1 MKVERI
7 EKQKEIKNKMKKSEM
22 KKSEMKKI
30 RVENVKIEEIKFDVS
45 KVTKDAAKIKEI
57 SALLPESNQSKISFI
72 IRGTNTATANAIRR
86 CVMSELEWKVLQ
98 VDHEN
103 VTSNEPFFKIP
114 EFCKRVSYIPIRQNI
129 PDDVTFSI
137 NVKNGDAKSNR
148 IIVHSDE
155 IIASDK
161 KKYFDSTYRIAELHP
176 GNFVKVKDISV
187 RKGFSYRMD
196 EPDGANAKFSP
207 VSNVEFYPIDYINV
221 HMLNEKKQL
230 YSCYVR
236 TAELLAISPQ
246 EVKKL
251 APHVLAQK
259 KIIIG
264 DGEPVDEFELIK
276 FKNADY
282 TISGELKKYQ
292 STEVMSEDYYIAIR
306 TLGNIEPR
314 LLIKSTLQNLV
325 DRLMAMEASLK
336 TEPQNIMSISDSVTK
351 FRFENEKHTIAN
363 MLVTNI
369 YLLDPQVS
377 LVNYNE
383 EHVLKMSF
391 VLVIKHPEPTKIL
404 LDAFAKSIS
413 DLTIIHSSF

>member
-1 MKVERI
+1 M
-7 EKQKEIKNKMKKSEM
+7 KNKMKNKT
-22 KKSEMKKI
+22 KI
-30 RVENVKIEEIKFDVS
+30 RVENIKVEEIKFDVS
-45 KVTKDAAKIKEI
+45 KVTKDAAKLKAI
-57 SALLPESNQSKISFI
+57 SALLPESSQEKISFI

-86 CVMSELEWKVLQ
+86 CVMSELQWKVMH

-103 VTSNEPFFKIP
+103 VTSNEPFLKIP
-114 EFCKRVSYIPIRQNI
+114 EFCKRVCYIPIRQNI
-129 PDDVTFSI
+129 PDGVTFSI
-137 NVKNGDAKSNR
+137 SVKNSDAKSNR
-148 IIVHSDE
+148 IIVHSGD
-155 IIASDK
+155 IVASDK

-176 GNFVKVKDISV
+176 GNFLRVKDITIRS
-187 RKGFSYRMD
+187 GYSYRMD
-196 EPDGANAKFSP
+196 EPDGANAKFCP
-207 VSNVEFYPIDYINV
+207 VSNVEFYPIDYIGV

-230 YSCYVR
+230 FSCYVN
-236 TAELLAISPQ
+236 TAELLAIAPQ

-251 APHVLAQK
+251 GPQILAQK

-264 DGEPVDEFELIK
+264 DGEPVDEFEMIK
-276 FKNADY
+276 FKNSDY
-282 TISGELKKYQ
+282 TIRGNIKTYQ
-292 STEVMSEDYYIAIR
+292 STEVNAEDYYISIR

-314 LLIKSTLQNLV
+314 LLIKSTLQNLI
-325 DRLMAMEASLK
+325 DRLLAMETALK
-336 TEPQNIMSISDSVTK
+336 TEPQNIIDNSGQNEGVSK
-351 FRFENEKHTIAN
+351 FRFDNEKHTIAN

-369 YLLDPQVS
+369 YNLDPQIG